1 MRLAEL
7 LAGAAWLESSGA
19 LDIPVTGI
27 SYHSERVRPGDL
39 FVAWRGGRFDG
50 HAFLDAARAAGAR
63 AAVVERPLEELGAPR
78 AALTLVR
85 VADSRAVLGPLSA
98 RLYGHPTAR
107 LGLCGVTGTNGK
119 TTTTYLVREVLHL
132 LGPVGLIGT
141 VSAIVGGQG
150 RPLRLTTP
158 EAADLQALFADM
170 VAVGDR
176 FCVMEASSM
185 ALDKRRVDGTA
196 FDVAVFTNLTRDHLG
211 PAEHPDFAHYRD
223 SKARLFSLVGR
234 PVADAPEKRLPRGA
248 AVNADDPAAGVMAA
262 AVAPGVPVLR
272 YGLAAGADVRAADIR
287 VGPGGASFAI
297 LHPDGRETC
306 VLRLAG
312 RFNVYNALA
321 AFSVGRLY
329 GLPGAEVAAALG
341 RVAGVPGRMERV
353 PGAQPFS
360 VFVDY
365 AHTPDGLD
373 NVLRAAREITTGR
386 VIAVFGCGGDRDRTK
401 RPLMGGIAARLADL
415 VWLTSDNPRSEPPAS
430 ILAEI
435 AVGVQAVAG
444 ARYTVVADRGQAIAE
459 ALAAA
464 RAGDA
469 VVIAGKGHETRQVF
483 ADRTVHFDD
492 REEAAAVL
500 SRLGYR

>member
-1 MRLAEL
+1 VQLAEL
-7 LAGAAWLESSGA
+7 LAGTAWLEASGD
-19 LDIPVTGI
+19 LNLNVTGI
-27 SYHSERVRPGDL
+27 AYHSDRVRAGDL

-50 HAFLDAARAAGAR
+50 HSFLDAARAAGAP
-63 AAVVERPLEELGAPR
+63 AAVVERPLADLGALPG
-78 AALTLVR
+78 AMTLVR

-98 RLYGHPTAR
+98 RLFGHPTAR

-119 TTTTYLVREVLHL
+119 TTTTFLIREVLRR

-141 VSAIVGGQG
+141 VSAIVGGES
-150 RPLRLTTP
+150 RPLHLTTP

-185 ALDKRRVDGTA
+185 ALSKRRVDGCA

-211 PAEHPDFAHYRD
+211 PTEHPTFAHYRD
-223 SKARLFSLVGR
+223 SKARLFGLVGR
-234 PVADAPEKRLPRGA
+234 GVAGAPTKDLPRGA
-248 AVNADDPAAGVMAA
+248 AVNADDPAAEGMASM
-262 AVAPGVPVLR
+262 VAPALPVLR
-272 YGLAAGADVRAADIR
+272 YGLGPGAAVRAEDVG
-287 VGPGGASFAI
+287 VGPDGASFTI
-297 LHPDGRETC
+297 VHPGGRDRCT
-306 VLRLAG
+306 LRLAG

-321 AFSVGRLY
+321 AFCVGTLY
-329 GLPGAEVAAALG
+329 GLPGPEVAAALG
-341 RVAGVPGRMERV
+341 RVAAVPGRMERV
-353 PGAQPFS
+353 PGPQPFA

-373 NVLRAAREITTGR
+373 NVLRAAREISGGR
-386 VIAVFGCGGDRDRTK
+386 VIAVFGCGGDRDRSK

-415 VWLTSDNPRSEPPAS
+415 IWLTSDNPRSEPPEA

-435 AVGVQAVAG
+435 AAGAAAVAG
-444 ARYTVVADRGQAIAE
+444 ARFAVVPDRGQAIAE

-464 RAGDA
+464 RPGDA
-469 VVIAGKGHETRQVF
+469 VVIAGKGHETRQIF
-483 ADRTVHFDD
+483 ADRTIHFDD

>member
-1 MRLAEL
+1 MQLAEL
-7 LAGAAWLESSGA
+7 LAGAAWLEWSGD
-19 LDIPVTGI
+19 LDLPVTGI

-63 AAVVERPLEELGAPR
+63 AAVVERPLEELGAAR
-78 AALTLVR
+78 AAITLVR

-107 LGLCGVTGTNGK
+107 LGLCGITGTNGK
-119 TTTTYLVREVLHL
+119 TTTTYLVREVLRL

-196 FDVAVFTNLTRDHLG
+196 FDVGVFTNLTRDHLG
-211 PAEHPDFAHYRD
+211 PTEHPDFAHYRD

-234 PVADAPEKRLPRGA
+234 AVADAPEKRLPRGA
-248 AVNADDPAAGVMAA
+248 AVNADDPAAAGMAA

-287 VGPGGASFAI
+287 VGPDGASFAI
-297 LHPDGRETC
+297 LHPGGRETC
-306 VLRLAG
+306 LLRLAG

-329 GLPGAEVAAALG
+329 GLPGPEVAAALG

-373 NVLRAAREITTGR
+373 NVLRAAREITPGR

-415 VWLTSDNPRSEPPAS
+415 VWLTSDNPRSEPPES

-435 AVGVQAVAG
+435 AAGVQAVAG

-464 RAGDA
+464 AAGDA
-469 VVIAGKGHETRQVF
+469 VVIAGKGHETRQIF

-492 REEAAAVL
+492 REEAAAAL